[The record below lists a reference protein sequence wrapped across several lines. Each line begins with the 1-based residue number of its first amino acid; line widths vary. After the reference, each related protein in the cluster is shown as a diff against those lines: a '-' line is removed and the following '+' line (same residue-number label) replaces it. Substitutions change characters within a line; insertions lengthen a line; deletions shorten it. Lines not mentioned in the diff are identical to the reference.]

1 MVNLDVYDAAL
12 AKIDADP
19 ASWDQTQWIGTC
31 GTVACLFG
39 HIALAIDPDV
49 NMWDVK
55 KIATE
60 ALGITVEVAEKVAA
74 AGNTRDALTV
84 WRQLL
89 AGERVRMPGADLYR
103 ADLSG
108 ADLSGADLY
117 RADLSR
123 ADLSRANLSGADL
136 SGANLSDA
144 DLSGADLSGA
154 DLSHADLSSA
164 DLSDADLS
172 DADLSRADLSDADLR
187 GAHLRGVDTGVSG
200 E

>member
-103 ADLSG
+103 ADL
-108 ADLSGADLY
+108 
-117 RADLSR
+117 R
-123 ADLSRANLSGADL
+123 
-136 SGANLSDA
+136 
-144 DLSGADLSGA
+144 GADLSGA

-187 GAHLRGVDTGVSG
+187 GTHLRGVDTGVSG

>member
-19 ASWDQTQWIGTC
+19 ASWDQTQWIGAC

-89 AGERVRMPGADLYR
+89 AGERVRMPG
-103 ADLSG
+103 G
-108 ADLSGADLY
+108 NLY

-123 ADLSRANLSGADL
+123 ADLSRANLSGANL
-136 SGANLSDA
+136 SRADLSDA
-144 DLSGADLSGA
+144 DLYR
-154 DLSHADLSSA
+154 A